1 MQVATSPDAA
11 LRDPTVDGVVI
22 CTPTVTH
29 HALAKAALE
38 AGKHVLV
45 EKPITTRSDQG
56 EELCR
61 LAKANGL
68 VLMVGHIF
76 LYNAAVRFVKR
87 SIDAGELG
95 RIYYVSMVRTNLG
108 PIRVDVNAA
117 WDLAAHD
124 IAIVDYWLGGSA
136 RSVSATGGTWI
147 NPGIEDSVFATLR
160 YADDVL
166 VSLHASWLNPRKARE
181 ITVVGERRM
190 VTVDD
195 MNLGE
200 PVRIYDKRVTEARVQ
215 PKFVDTFASFR
226 ASVRDGDITIPRV
239 SSGEPL
245 EVECDHFLE
254 CITYS
259 HAAAHGR
266 AVGGSRGQD
275 AGSDHA
281 FDAQP
286 WSRGAGL
293 TGRQDS
299 AGRSRAQHRQ
309 IADEVSAGFARVMER
324 ASFILGDEVAEFEAS
339 LRPVRR
345 SAALHRRGE
354 RHRCARARA
363 AGARD
368 RRGRRSRRSGQH
380 VHRDRARRLARGRHA
395 RSSSTATP
403 PPT

>member
-1 MQVATSPDAA
+1 
-11 LRDPTVDGVVI
+11 VVI
-22 CTPTVTH
+22 ATPAHTH
-29 HALAKAALE
+29 YELAKQALE

-68 VLMVGHIF
+68 VLLVGHIF

-95 RIYYVSMVRTNLG
+95 RVYYVSMVRTNLG
-108 PIRVDVNAA
+108 PIRMDVNAA

-160 YADDVL
+160 YADNVL
-166 VSLHASWLNPRKARE
+166 VNLHASWLNPKKARE

-200 PVRIYDKRVTEARVQ
+200 PVRIYDKQVTEARVQ

-245 EVECDHFLE
+245 KVECDHFLE
-254 CITYS
+254 CITARKQPITDGS
-259 HAAAHGR
+259 SGVRVVKTLEAITRSMQSHGR
-266 AVGGSRGQD
+266 
-275 AGSDHA
+275 
-281 FDAQP
+281 
-286 WSRGAGL
+286 
-293 TGRQDS
+293 
-299 AGRSRAQHRQ
+299 
-309 IADEVSAGFARVMER
+309 EE
-324 ASFILGDEVAEFEAS
+324 
-339 LRPVRR
+339 PV
-345 SAALHRRGE
+345 
-354 RHRCARARA
+354 
-363 AGARD
+363 
-368 RRGRRSRRSGQH
+368 
-380 VHRDRARRLARGRHA
+380 
-395 RSSSTATP
+395 
-403 PPT
+403 